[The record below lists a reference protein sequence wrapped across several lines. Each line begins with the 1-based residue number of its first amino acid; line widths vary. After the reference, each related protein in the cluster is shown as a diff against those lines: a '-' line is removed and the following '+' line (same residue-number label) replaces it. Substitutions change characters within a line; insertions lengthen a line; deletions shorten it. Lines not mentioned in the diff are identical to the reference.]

1 MPVAGI
7 SLDNWTSQYDN
18 NAHHCTI
25 VYVKVI
31 HSQIFYW
38 DRPSSTNLLCASSEG
53 PDETALC
60 AMRRLVWSFTDRLC
74 RQVQNIQFSLLVI
87 VTSLYGS
94 TWPYIT

>member
-25 VYVKVI
+25 VYAKVI

-38 DRPSSTNLLCASSEG
+38 DRPSSTTLLCASSEG

-60 AMRRLVWSFTDRLC
+60 AGSSGPSLIAYATKYKIFSFLC
-74 RQVQNIQFSLLVI
+74 
-87 VTSLYGS
+87 
-94 TWPYIT
+94 